1 MIRLT
6 LRHAVSFSSCGC
18 EKRPRRTWKLP
29 RRRGFP
35 IEPIVLTGV
44 TAQLLGVN
52 SSGCAIVTH
61 SGIFFLCG
69 DIAMHHIDRAQFVRT
84 DASFHYGF
92 DACGTIEVPASL
104 LLDQRY
110 RQRPVVCTDLEGHG
124 VASTGDQ
131 LMPCTELI
139 HKRLESLMV
148 RNLVSRVQQ

>member
-1 MIRLT
+1 TIIYRVSYQSEAARQFSINEVVATAPTGTRALREKWPVEGAMIRLT

-61 SGIFFLCG
+61 RGLIFLCG

-110 RQRPVVCTDLEGHG
+110 RQRP
-124 VASTGDQ
+124 
-131 LMPCTELI
+131 
-139 HKRLESLMV
+139 
-148 RNLVSRVQQ
+148 